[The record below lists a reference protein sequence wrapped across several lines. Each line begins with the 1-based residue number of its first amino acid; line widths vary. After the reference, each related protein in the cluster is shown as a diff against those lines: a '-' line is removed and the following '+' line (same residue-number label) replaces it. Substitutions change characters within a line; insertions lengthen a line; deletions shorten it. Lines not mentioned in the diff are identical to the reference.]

1 MQHSN
6 MNTNTNTP
14 TRNSVRLFP
23 RLASPPAA
31 VTQARGCQR
40 AKRIPLIVEVCEA
53 GPKARDA
60 MRSRLLKMIVNNE
73 RVRRQ
78 EPHAS

>member
-1 MQHSN
+1 
-6 MNTNTNTP
+6 
-14 TRNSVRLFP
+14 
-23 RLASPPAA
+23 
-31 VTQARGCQR
+31 
-40 AKRIPLIVEVCEA
+40 LIVEVCEA